1 MALHSGTESERMTK
15 AKRYDTVTLTDVI
28 GAFPKGEKGAV
39 VEVYTTPFEAYDIE
53 FVGDDGRTKGLLEAV
68 RPEQL
73 EVVAAAETGVRFA
86 TIRLEAGGTSVAV
99 QFSDGK
105 ELHVSAETLHALAG

>member
-1 MALHSGTESERMTK
+1 MTK
-15 AKRYDTVTLTDVI
+15 AKRYDTVLLAEAI
-28 GAFPKGEKGAV
+28 GPFARGEKGAV
-39 VEVYTTPFEAYDIE
+39 VEVYTTPYEAYDVE
-53 FVGDDGRTKGLLEAV
+53 LVGEDGRTKGLLEAV

-73 EVVAAAETGVRFA
+73 EVLAAAGTGVRFA
-86 TIRLEAGGTSVAV
+86 NIRLEAGGTSAAV

>member
-1 MALHSGTESERMTK
+1 MTK
-15 AKRYDTVTLTDVI
+15 TKRYDTVRLTEAI
-28 GAFPKGEKGAV
+28 GSFANGEKGAV
-39 VEVYTTPFEAYDIE
+39 VEVYTTPYEAYDIE
-53 FVGDDGRTKGLLEAV
+53 LVGDDGRTKGILEAV

-73 EVVAAAETGVRFA
+73 EVVAAAGTGVRFA
-86 TIRLEAGGTSVAV
+86 AILLEAGGTSAAV